1 MAGAG
6 RTFVVVGGSIAGMGT
21 ALALA
26 RSGADVALVER
37 DVIAEASGPE
47 EAFAQQRPGVPQAH
61 FLHAFLARMVRVM
74 ADRFPDVLDG
84 LVEAGAQLSH
94 PPVPGLEDI
103 TMLLARR
110 STVEWVMRRAVVAES
125 GIRCVPGRAVVG
137 LEGAD
142 GHVTGARLDDGTILE
157 GTVVACTGRRPDL
170 AAWVAPLGATVEEEL
185 VQSELIYITRWYR
198 TSELTLESSGILK
211 DLGFL
216 SYLVVPA
223 DGGTLAV
230 AVGLPPDDRDLRT
243 SMLHDEGFDRIAAR
257 LPGLG
262 EVLADPA
269 TRPLRSSQPMAGL
282 VNRIRKFTDASG
294 EPVVTGFHAVGDAHT
309 CTNPAYGRGCSLALV
324 GATLL
329 ADAVAAHPDDPVA
342 QARAYEASCARE
354 IEPWY
359 HSSVVMDQARQAM
372 RSGGSGQSETPFGGQ
387 PDVLAVLMA
396 AGAGLIE
403 DPVVIGGFAR
413 LLHLLVTPQELF
425 GDQEF
430 TSKLFQLMANPPEI
444 PPGHRGPTRE
454 ELLQAASAAA

>member
-1 MAGAG
+1 MARAG
-6 RTFVVVGGSIAGMGT
+6 RSFVVVGGSIAGMGT

-26 RSGADVALVER
+26 RSGASVSLVER
-37 DVIAEASGPE
+37 DVIPDAPGPD
-47 EAFAQQRPGVPQAH
+47 EAFALERPGVPQSH
-61 FLHAFLARMVRVM
+61 FLHAFLARMVHVM
-74 ADRFPDVLDG
+74 RERFPDVLDD
-84 LVEAGAQLSH
+84 LLDTGAQLSH

-110 STVEWVMRRAVVAES
+110 STVEWVMRRAVLAEP
-125 GIRCVPGRAVVG
+125 GIRCVSGRTVTA

-142 GHVTGARLDDGTILE
+142 QHVTGALLDDGSVLD
-157 GTVVACTGRRPDL
+157 GSVVACTGRRTDL
-170 AAWVAPLGATVEEEL
+170 GAWVAPFGATIEEEL

-198 TSELTLESSGILK
+198 APDLSMESTGILK

-230 AVGLPPDDRDLRT
+230 AVGIPPDDRELRASLLT
-243 SMLHDEGFDRIAAR
+243 DEGFDRVAAR

-262 EVLADPA
+262 EALAVPT

-282 VNRIRKFTDASG
+282 VNRLRHFVDASG
-294 EPVVTGFHAVGDAHT
+294 EPVITGFHAVGDAHT

-324 GATLL
+324 GAGLL

-342 QARAYEASCARE
+342 QARAYEAACARE

-359 HSSVVMDQARQAM
+359 HSSVMMDQARQAM
-372 RSGGSGQSETPFGGQ
+372 RSGNSGQSESPFGGQ
-387 PDVLAVLMA
+387 PDVLAVLVA
-396 AGAGLIE
+396 ASAGLI
-403 DPVVIGGFAR
+403 DDLVVIGGFAR

-430 TSKLFQLMANPPEI
+430 TTKLFQLMANPPQI
-444 PPGHRGPTRE
+444 PPGHRGPTRD